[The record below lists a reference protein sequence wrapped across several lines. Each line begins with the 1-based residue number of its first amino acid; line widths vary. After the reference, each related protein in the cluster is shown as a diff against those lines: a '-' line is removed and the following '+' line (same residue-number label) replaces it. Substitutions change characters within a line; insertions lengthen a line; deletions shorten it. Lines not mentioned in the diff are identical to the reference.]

1 MVGTMATWGEIEH
14 DVPDFAAEVLAR
26 FAAGANATLA
36 TLRRDGAPRIS
47 GTEVSFDAGHVS
59 LAMAAGSVKLRD
71 VQRDPRVALHSPT
84 TDEAGSRPE
93 DQHGDAK
100 LTGTLEQTQSLA
112 DGTLF
117 RLDIAEAAVIR
128 LEGGQLVIDSWD
140 PARKLLRRT
149 RPI

>member
-1 MVGTMATWGEIEH
+1 MATWSEIEF
-14 DVPDFAAEVLAR
+14 DAPGFAAEVAAR

-36 TLRRDGAPRIS
+36 TVRRDGAPRIS
-47 GTEVSFDAGHVS
+47 GTEVQFGQGEVS

-71 VQRDPRVALHSPT
+71 VQRDPRVALHAPT

-100 LTGTLEQTQSLA
+100 LAGTLVRAQVTP
-112 DGTLF
+112 DGTIF
-117 RLDIAEAAVIR
+117 RLDITEAALIQ
-128 LEGGQLVIDSWD
+128 LAGGQLVIDSWHPD
-140 PARKLLRRT
+140 RKHLRRT

>member
-1 MVGTMATWGEIEH
+1 MATWGDIER

-36 TLRRDGAPRIS
+36 TLRRDGGPRIS
-47 GTEVSFDAGHVS
+47 GTEVTFDAGHVS
-59 LAMAAGSVKLRD
+59 LAMASGSVKLGD
-71 VQRDPRVALHSPT
+71 VRRDPRVALHSPT

-100 LTGTLEQTQSLA
+100 LAGTLIQTQSLPDA
-112 DGTLF
+112 TLF
-117 RLDIAEAAVIR
+117 GLDITEAALIRLD
-128 LEGGQLVIDSWD
+128 GGRLVIDSWD
-140 PARKLLRRT
+140 PARRLLRRT